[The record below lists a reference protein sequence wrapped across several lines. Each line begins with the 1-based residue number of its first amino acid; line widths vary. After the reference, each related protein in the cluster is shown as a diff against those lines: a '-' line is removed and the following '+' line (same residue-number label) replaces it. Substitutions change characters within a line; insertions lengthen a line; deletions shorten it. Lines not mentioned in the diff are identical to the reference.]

1 MTFSPLI
8 TAKYD
13 VTILSSSIL
22 SLVLRRGERWVN
34 GPIENLATFCLTSI
48 SVGGISKWDIIK
60 ARNDALVR
68 EINLAEQR
76 RKRRSD
82 ALARG
87 ISLEATIS
95 TSRLNDLSWQIL
107 PTPTVQRG
115 DDRIIYMSTP
125 SFSIEGT
132 GFMTAAMTK
141 LVFDPPLVRD
151 VDYVLHHDCER
162 TTKSGEQ
169 RRGACLQLMLI
180 RGKHWRSDL
189 KPGPLKLTHLDTG
202 GGTLRV
208 DAENGGVTVAEVRAN
223 ALAEPNL
230 LADRV
235 SSISALEQNGE
246 ILRYLALYSH
256 SATIRAER
264 EEDHLLIPHSY
275 GAFPDFKVFVVNY

>member
-1 MTFSPLI
+1 MGG
-8 TAKYD
+8 AYH
-13 VTILSSSIL
+13 
-22 SLVLRRGERWVN
+22 
-34 GPIENLATFCLTSI
+34 LT
-48 SVGGISKWDIIK
+48 
-60 ARNDALVR
+60 
-68 EINLAEQR
+68 
-76 RKRRSD
+76 
-82 ALARG
+82 
-87 ISLEATIS
+87 
-95 TSRLNDLSWQIL
+95 WQIL
-107 PTPTVQRG
+107 RTPTVQRG
-115 DDRIIYMSTP
+115 DDRIIYMSTR
-125 SFSIEGT
+125 SFAIEGT
-132 GFMTAAMTK
+132 GFMTAELTK
-141 LVFDPPLVRD
+141 LVFDPPLVRG
-151 VDYVLHHDCER
+151 VDYFVHPDCE
-162 TTKSGEQ
+162 Q
-169 RRGACLQLMLI
+169 RPGACLQLTLI
-180 RGKHWRSDL
+180 HGKHWRSDL